1 MKDFL
6 TEVVR
11 EMDVEMGTAQSAAG
25 ALLKAARDNLSHE
38 DYATLSDSIDGADE
52 LIAQSPQETKPE
64 EGIKEAA
71 QGVLGRAAE
80 ALGAEK
86 SGSLGV
92 GTLLGA
98 AGMAPDQMPRFV
110 EMFLEYVR
118 ENAGSDVAGSMVSK
132 MSGLLDLKSGDI
144 SI

>member
-6 TEVVR
+6 TQVAG
-11 EMDVEMGTAQSAAG
+11 EMDIGMKTAQSGAG
-25 ALLKAARDNLSHE
+25 ALLKAARDNLSYD
-38 DYATLSDSIDGADE
+38 DYATLSDSIDGVDE
-52 LIAQSPQETKPE
+52 LIEQSPQETKPE
-64 EGIKEAA
+64 EGIREAA

-80 ALGAEK
+80 TMGAE
-86 SGSLGV
+86 SAGSLGV

-98 AGMAPDQMPRFV
+98 AGLAPDQMPRFV

-118 ENAGSDVAGSMVSK
+118 EKAGRDVAGNMVSK

-144 SI
+144 SV